1 MAPPIHVDPV
11 ALDGAGRT
19 VSSSVGGWDSALSAL
34 QSALSSSAGMG
45 GDDPAGIVFARS
57 YDSSAKELLE
67 AMVDVSNGAGR
78 AADGIRAS
86 ATNYSRAE
94 VASNIDGKG
103 GDPLPAA
110 SPTPSVKAGT
120 PPSAVGSDVGDPP
133 GWFLVE
139 PFIGM
144 IWPNGDSAKLRAAGA
159 AWTAAGAAFTAQQA
173 GLAGAQA
180 TAQAQQIPEGP
191 KIDSAFKTIDGA
203 VGEVGGMCST
213 MGTKLNDYA
222 AKIDTAHAS
231 ILDLLARLIN
241 PLTGAKQVVDWITGE
256 DDDEIKKIAADIR
269 NIVNQFKSEVQSLA
283 LLLAPIIQGASM
295 VIDTLKSLVQM
306 QVELFG
312 DEIYNT
318 VAPLVNATASLGQAM
333 IDNPGQTIQMAAGV
347 GMMAVGYDMMA
358 AAGVGEVFTGG
369 AATPVA
375 APVAVAG
382 AGLLAGGA
390 VVAIPPALDLSKEAA
405 VNGVTVMEARTGRPG
420 EGVNRGDDRDSIGTF
435 TGRGGTARGYGRQ
448 PEAEGIDRYRRANP
462 DEWVSTERR
471 KANVDGV
478 ENGRY
483 YDGLA
488 QKADGTYKGIEV
500 KSGDATR
507 NAEQRAFDSAV
518 SPQNPAYVTIT
529 NRSGEVETVKVT
541 EVEVI
546 KVAGE

>member
-1 MAPPIHVDPV
+1 
-11 ALDGAGRT
+11 
-19 VSSSVGGWDSALSAL
+19 
-34 QSALSSSAGMG
+34 MG

-110 SPTPSVKAGT
+110 SPTPSVKAGA

-203 VGEVGGMCST
+203 VGEVGGMCGT

-231 ILDLLARLIN
+231 ILDLLARLVN

-295 VIDTLKSLVQM
+295 VIDALKSLVQM

-312 DEIYNT
+312 NEIYNT
-318 VAPLVNATASLGQAM
+318 VAPVVNAAASLGQAM

-405 VNGVTVMEARTGRPG
+405 VNGVTVMHAHTGRPG
-420 EGVNRGDDRDSIGTF
+420 EGVDRGDGRDRYGHI
-435 TGRGGTARGYGRQ
+435 TGRSSGSRYGGQ
-448 PEAEGIDRYRRANP
+448 PEARGVRDYQRQHP
-462 DEWVSTERR
+462 DEWVTREQR
-471 KANVDGV
+471 KAKVDGAP
-478 ENGRY
+478 NGRF

-488 QKADGTYKGIEV
+488 EKSDGTYKGIEI
-500 KSGDATR
+500 KSGGASR
-507 NAEQRAFDSAV
+507 NGEQRLFDSSV
-518 SPQNPAYVTIT
+518 SPENPAYVTIT
-529 NRSGEVETVKVT
+529 NKYGEIETVKVT

-546 KVAGE
+546 KVPGE

>member
-1 MAPPIHVDPV
+1 MAPPIYVDPV

-34 QSALSSSAGMG
+34 HSALSSSNGMG
-45 GDDPAGIVFARS
+45 GDDPAGIVFAHS

-110 SPTPSVKAGT
+110 APTSTVKAST
-120 PPSAVGSDVGDPP
+120 PPSAVGNDVGDPP

-144 IWPNGDSAKLRAAGA
+144 IWPSGDSGKLRAAAG
-159 AWTAAGAAFTAQQA
+159 AWTAAGAAFTGQQA

-191 KIDSAFKTIDGA
+191 KIDTAFKTIDGA
-203 VGEVGGMCST
+203 VGEVGGMC
-213 MGTKLNDYA
+213 GTIGAKLNDYA
-222 AKIDTAHAS
+222 GKIDTAHAS
-231 ILDLLARLIN
+231 ILDLLSRLVN
-241 PLTGAKQVVDWITGE
+241 PLTGVKQVADWITGE

-283 LLLAPIIQGASM
+283 LLLAPIVQGAMM

-306 QVELFG
+306 QIEHFG

-318 VAPLVNATASLGQAM
+318 VAPVVNAAASFGQAM
-333 IDNPGQTIQMAAGV
+333 IDNPGQTIQMAAG
-347 GMMAVGYDMMA
+347 AVAMGIGTDMMG
-358 AAGVGEVFTGG
+358 AAGLGEVFTGG

-375 APVAVAG
+375 VPVAAAG
-382 AGLLAGGA
+382 AALFAGGA
-390 VVAIPPALDLSKEAA
+390 IVAVPPALDLTTKAMT
-405 VNGVTVMEARTGRPG
+405 NGVTVMEARTGRPG
-420 EGVNRGDDRDSIGTF
+420 EGINRGDDRDSVGTF
-435 TGRGGTARGYGRQ
+435 TGRGGTSRGYGRQ
-448 PEAEGIDRYRRANP
+448 PEAEGIAKYKGDNDGR
-462 DEWVSTERR
+462 WVTTERK
-471 KANVDGV
+471 KATVDGV
-478 ENGRY
+478 GNGRY

-488 QKADGTYKGIEV
+488 KLPDGTYEGIEV
-500 KSGDATR
+500 KSGGAGRDGL
-507 NAEQRAFDSAV
+507 QRAFDNAV

-529 NRSGEVETVKVT
+529 NERGIMETVKITQVQV
-541 EVEVI
+541 VEVP
-546 KVAGE
+546 GE

>member
-11 ALDGAGRT
+11 ALDGAGRK
-19 VSSSVGGWDSALSAL
+19 VSTSVGGWGSALSAL
-34 QSALSSSAGMG
+34 QSALSSTAGMG
-45 GDDPAGIVFARS
+45 GDDPAGTVFAGQ

-94 VASNIDGKG
+94 VASNIDDKG

-110 SPTPSVKAGT
+110 SPTPTVKTGT
-120 PPSAVGSDVGDPP
+120 PPSAVGSDVGDPL

-144 IWPNGDSAKLRAAGA
+144 IWPNGDSAKLRAAGS
-159 AWTAAGAAFTAQQA
+159 AWTTAGAAFTGQQP

-203 VGEVGGMCST
+203 VGEVGGMCNT
-213 MGTKLNDYA
+213 IGTKLNDYA
-222 AKIDTAHAS
+222 TKIDTAHAS
-231 ILDLLARLIN
+231 ILDLLARLVN
-241 PLTGAKQVVDWITGE
+241 PLTGAKQVADWITGE
-256 DDDEIKKIAADIR
+256 DNDEIKKIAADIR
-269 NIVNQFKSEVQSLA
+269 NIVNQFKSEVQALA
-283 LLLAPIIQGASM
+283 LLLAPIVQGASM

-306 QVELFG
+306 QIELFG

-318 VAPLVNATASLGQAM
+318 VAPVVNAAASFGQAM
-333 IDNPGQTIQMAAGV
+333 INNPGQTIQMAAGV

-369 AATPVA
+369 AATPIA

-390 VVAIPPALDLSKEAA
+390 VVAIPPALDLTTEAA
-405 VNGVTVMEARTGRPG
+405 THGATVMHAHTGRPG
-420 EGVNRGDDRDSIGTF
+420 EGIDRGDGRDPYGHI
-435 TGRGGTARGYGRQ
+435 TGRPGGGYARQR
-448 PEAEGIDRYRRANP
+448 EAEGINRYRRNNP

-471 KANVDGV
+471 KAKVDGV
-478 ENGRY
+478 DNGRY

-488 QKADGTYKGIEV
+488 QKSDGTYKGIEV

-507 NAEQRAFDSAV
+507 DADQRAFDSAV
-518 SPQNPAYVTIT
+518 SPENPAYVTIT
-529 NRSGEVETVKVT
+529 NRSGDIETVKVT
-541 EVEVI
+541 EVEVV